1 MLTLGQ
7 RIASLRTERGL
18 SQSELAA
25 EICFRSTLQ
34 QIEADR
40 MIPCESLTELL
51 AERLA
56 IPADELLTARRLQLS
71 AAAKLLLI
79 KAFLEAKEAEQA
91 GLLLANWDE
100 STEGSVVLSR
110 HQLIELRLYR
120 ADHLM
125 QTGAAADA
133 IDLYYSILT
142 RIDSLTDANPDER
155 EFVPQI
161 YYRLGKAYLSTQDN
175 SEALTS
181 FTKAYRLSKN
191 FPALLLL
198 TGEIAYHLGWLW
210 RNHGLPSGATAY
222 LKEADEIF
230 SKMIGIESPVAPVAA
245 AEDTDWPAMEDIEY
259 H

>member
-7 RIASLRTERGL
+7 LITSLRTERGL
-18 SQSELAA
+18 SQRDLAA
-25 EICFRSTLQ
+25 EICFRSTVQ

-40 MIPCESLTELL
+40 VIPCEVLTALL
-51 AERLA
+51 AERLV
-56 IPADELLTARRLQLS
+56 IPVEELMAARHRQVG
-71 AAAKLLLI
+71 ATAKLLLI
-79 KAFLEAKEAEQA
+79 KAFLEAKEVEQA
-91 GLLLANWDE
+91 GLLLGSWDASADRSE
-100 STEGSVVLSR
+100 ALPR
-110 HQLIELRLYR
+110 HQQIELRLYR

-125 QTGAAADA
+125 LAGEVADA
-133 IDLYYSILT
+133 IDRYVSILT
-142 RIDSLTDANPDER
+142 RIDSLNDTNPDER

-161 YYRLGKAYLSTQDN
+161 YYRLGKAYLSTHDN
-175 SEALTS
+175 AEALTS

-230 SKMIGIESPVAPVAA
+230 SKMIGYDTPVPSVATA
-245 AEDTDWPAMEDIEY
+245 DDTDWLALEDTDY